1 MPAVFRAFKKNKKG
15 DNRTMANIFDL
26 FKQIESKN
34 STVTGPVSYIVV
46 GLGNPGDKYE
56 STRHNMGFLALEN
69 MCDKLNFKIDR
80 LKFKALCGECTFGG
94 KRVLFMKPQTYMNNS
109 GEAVREAAD
118 FYKIPA
124 ENILIIYDDIAI
136 NPGSMRVK
144 RKGSD
149 GGHNGIKSIIQH
161 LGTQT
166 FPRIKIGV
174 GSPPASGE
182 MVNWV
187 LGGIPANEKEAVK
200 RCLYAALPCAELIVE
215 GKLDEA
221 MNKYNGEISE

>member
-1 MPAVFRAFKKNKKG
+1 
-15 DNRTMANIFDL
+15 MANIFDL
-26 FKQIESKN
+26 FKQIESQRT
-34 STVTGPVSYIVV
+34 TVSGPVSYLVV
-46 GLGNPGDKYE
+46 GLGNPGDKYYA
-56 STRHNMGFLALEN
+56 TRHNMGFLALEN
-69 MCDKLNFKIDR
+69 ISDELNFKIDR

-94 KRVLFMKPQTYMNNS
+94 KRVLFMKPQTFMNNS

-124 ENILIIYDDIAI
+124 ENILIIYDDVAL
-136 NPGSMRVK
+136 NPGSMRVR

-161 LGTQT
+161 LGTQA

-174 GSPPASGE
+174 GSPPASGD

-187 LGGIPANEKEAVK
+187 LGGIPDSEREAVK
-200 RCLYAALPCAELIVE
+200 RCLIAAKGCSELIVE

-221 MNKYNGEISE
+221 MNKYNGEIAG